1 LIRRQNMRS
10 KKAPHTP
17 AVDQTVLSRRSFLKE
32 MGFASLGC
40 TFFLSPWN
48 FLGLNI
54 LKGSGKRLGT
64 IKERKTMKL
73 AQHSPV
79 PHRVIPPI
87 DAAAPAKTETA
98 TFAMG

>member
-1 LIRRQNMRS
+1 MRS
-10 KKAPHTP
+10 KKAPYTP
-17 AVDQTVLSRRSFLKE
+17 AVDQTVLSRRSFMKE

-40 TFFLSPWN
+40 ILFLSPWN

-54 LKGSGKRLGT
+54 LKGSNERIGT

-79 PHRVIPPI
+79 LHRVIPPL
-87 DAAAPAKTETA
+87 DAAAPAKTEMA

>member
-1 LIRRQNMRS
+1 MRR
-10 KKAPHTP
+10 KKASHTTTAEP
-17 AVDQTVLSRRSFLKE
+17 TVLSRRSFLKE

-40 TFFLSPWN
+40 ILFLSPWS

-54 LKGSGKRLGT
+54 LKDSGERLGT

-79 PHRVIPPI
+79 LHRVIPPL